1 VYDTYTPGVL
11 VVDDDV
17 EIRSVMWALL
27 TDEGYHVRTAV
38 NGRDALAILSS
49 WCPDVI
55 LLDMMMPTMD
65 GPTFLTIQQSN
76 PKLRRIPVADRSRI
90 FERFQRGRNVEGQ
103 VAGSGVGLAGVR
115 LVIEQHGGS
124 VGVES
129 QEGVG
134 STFTVRLPLE

>member
-1 VYDTYTPGVL
+1 MTRTHRGVL

-76 PKLRRIPVADRSRI
+76 PKLRRIPVILVSAAHDLMRRVDGLAAADALAKPFQIDTLLMKVASRI
-90 FERFQRGRNVEGQ
+90 RGAQAHE
-103 VAGSGVGLAGVR
+103 
-115 LVIEQHGGS
+115 
-124 VGVES
+124 
-129 QEGVG
+129 
-134 STFTVRLPLE
+134 